1 MTFLAASSD
10 QVSGCIVNI
19 DFELSEAL
27 EALAYV
33 DMHALMHELEE
44 SVSFE
49 EWRDEFQLCHNW
61 IHAEILTAISD
72 SAEGLLDSDLLD
84 EADIELE

>member
-27 EALAYV
+27 EALVYV
-33 DMHALMHELEE
+33 DMDALMHELEE

-49 EWRDEFQLCHNW
+49 
-61 IHAEILTAISD
+61 
-72 SAEGLLDSDLLD
+72 
-84 EADIELE
+84 